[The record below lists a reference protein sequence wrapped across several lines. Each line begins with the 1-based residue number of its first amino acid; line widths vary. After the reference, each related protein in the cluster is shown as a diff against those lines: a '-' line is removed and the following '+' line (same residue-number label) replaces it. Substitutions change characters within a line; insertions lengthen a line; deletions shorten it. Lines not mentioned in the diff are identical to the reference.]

1 MLARFQ
7 QFIVIS
13 IAGLAIIWIILTWGY
28 SPKLTGLGLLLVF
41 LGHAAFLALEFAV
54 AYRVNRPDPAPRAG
68 VLLLARAWIGEALTA
83 PRVFGWQQPF
93 RWNAIHDCLN
103 QAPTS
108 PKRRGIVFIHGFVGN
123 RGFWNPWLAQVKH
136 RGQVFSAVN
145 LEPVTGSIEG
155 YALMI
160 ETAVQRVTAAT
171 GLPPLLICHSMGGL
185 AARAWLR
192 AFQAD
197 HRVHHVVTIATPHHG
212 TWPSRFSPAANGR
225 QMRLASPWLAQLEH
239 DEPGQRSQLFTC
251 YYSNCDNI
259 VFPVS
264 SATLRGADN
273 RLVTGEAHVAL
284 AFNKRVMSESLA
296 MV

>member
-1 MLARFQ
+1 MLARIQ

-13 IAGLAIIWIILTWGY
+13 IAGLAIIWIVLTWGD
-28 SPKLTGLGLLLVF
+28 SPTLTGLGLLLVF

-54 AYRVNRPDPAPRAG
+54 AYRVNRHDPAARAG
-68 VLLLARAWIGEALTA
+68 VLLLIRAWIGEALTA

-93 RWNAIHDCLN
+93 RWNAIPDCLT
-103 QAPTS
+103 QAPNS
-108 PKRRGIVFIHGFVGN
+108 PKRRGIVFIHGFVSN
-123 RGFWNPWLAQVKH
+123 RGFWNPWLVQMRH

-145 LEPVTGSIEG
+145 LEPVTGSIED
-155 YALMI
+155 YAAMI
-160 ETAVQRVTAAT
+160 ETAVQGVTAAT

-185 AARAWLR
+185 ATRAWLR

-197 HRVHHVVTIATPHHG
+197 HRVHHVV
-212 TWPSRFSPAANGR
+212 
-225 QMRLASPWLAQLEH
+225 
-239 DEPGQRSQLFTC
+239 SQLFTC

-264 SATLRGADN
+264 SAMLRGADN
-273 RLVTGEAHVAL
+273 RMVAGEAHVAL
-284 AFNKRVMSESLA
+284 AFNQRVVSETLA